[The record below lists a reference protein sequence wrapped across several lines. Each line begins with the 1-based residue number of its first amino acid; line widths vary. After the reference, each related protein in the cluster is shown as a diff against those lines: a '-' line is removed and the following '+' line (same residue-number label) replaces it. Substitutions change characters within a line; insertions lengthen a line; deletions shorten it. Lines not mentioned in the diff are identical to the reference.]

1 MVLNITWYRGSVA
14 VGADGGGVS
23 TYLFVNNN
31 YCYTNHLLIPMS
43 SLSSSFVASRH
54 VVECSSFPAI
64 RGQWINSR
72 EQTLLVTG
80 SSTRP
85 SIAST
90 ATLLYLFVS
99 EYAPAM
105 LSGDWFSFATPFMES
120 SSYWTQSWWWQQHN
134 NSSSKYILLL
144 LCIGWW
150 WWWWRVGCC
159 LIIALVL
166 IGDVLFCHRHLRIER
181 V

>member
-1 MVLNITWYRGSVA
+1 MVLNITRELDIVVWSMHG
-14 VGADGGGVS
+14 GADGGGVS

-43 SLSSSFVASRH
+43 SPSFVASRH
-54 VVECSSFPAI
+54 VFECSSFVAI

-80 SSTRP
+80 SSTRQP
-85 SIAST
+85 KHCQHC
-90 ATLLYLFVS
+90 YVS

-120 SSYWTQSWWWQQHN
+120 SSYIGLKAGGDDNTTTAAANIFCCYCASAGGGDDGVLVVA
-134 NSSSKYILLL
+134 SSSL
-144 LCIGWW
+144 W
-150 WWWWRVGCC
+150 
-159 LIIALVL
+159 
-166 IGDVLFCHRHLRIER
+166 F
-181 V
+181 